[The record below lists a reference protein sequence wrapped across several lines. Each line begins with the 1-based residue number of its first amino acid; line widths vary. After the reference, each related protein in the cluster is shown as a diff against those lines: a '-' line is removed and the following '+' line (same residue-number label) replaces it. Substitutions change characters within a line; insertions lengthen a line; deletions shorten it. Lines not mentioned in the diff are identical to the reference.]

1 MKRMCRKWICIFL
14 SVIMLCVPLS
24 ISATAEERAVYVLSP
39 ETGLTET
46 NVAIQEEDL
55 FIPAEVAEY
64 IAEFFVADMFET
76 GQTVWQTEPSV
87 LNVVPMYDETGEKI
101 TTGSTIMPGG
111 SKPTKRIPLRWSG
124 PPCAIPFLAAWPT
137 PSSAR

>member
-87 LNVVPMYDETGEKI
+87 LNVVPMYDERKNYQLFHRTVQRLR
-101 TTGSTIMPGG
+101 GSF
-111 SKPTKRIPLRWSG
+111 SLYR
-124 PPCAIPFLAAWPT
+124 CAQYHI
-137 PSSAR
+137 RMG